1 MKRTISKKIIAYIT
15 LAAVLIVIKSAFT
28 PIAVKAATGPD
39 ILAASKLVT
48 TTQEAQEGFSLAE
61 YLTIKPRVG
70 YTYQISDVCD
80 KDKGKWIKVTAIH
93 EYRDL
98 DLIIFSVTHYE
109 LDGYVVET
117 GEFREHVRFLGLCPV
132 RRN

>member
-1 MKRTISKKIIAYIT
+1 MKKRTINKIAAYIMVAT
-15 LAAVLIVIKSAFT
+15 VLIVIKSAFT
-28 PIAVKAATGPD
+28 PIAVKADTFPTV
-39 ILAASKLVT
+39 LASKLVT
-48 TTQEAQEGFSLAE
+48 TTREAEDGFSLAE

-80 KDKGKWIKVTAIH
+80 KDKGKWIKVTAVH
-93 EYRDL
+93 TYKDL
-98 DLIIFSVTHYE
+98 DLIVFSITHYE

-117 GEFREHVRFLGLCPV
+117 GEYREHVRFLGLCPV